1 MLIDGHTGFLF
12 LDKDGKPKV
21 AMHLEH
27 VMKRIVDRYNDAHE
41 DQLPSITPHVLRHT
55 FCTEMAN
62 SGIDLKSLQYLMG
75 HSDVGVTLNVYT
87 HASYETAENAMRK
100 AVGSG

>member
-1 MLIDGHTGFLF
+1 
-12 LDKDGKPKV
+12 
-21 AMHLEH
+21 MHLQNYRRGIQ
-27 VMKRIVDRYNDAHE
+27 KKINRIYGNSFPRV
-41 DQLPSITPHVLRHT
+41 TPHVLRHT

-75 HSDVGVTLNVYT
+75 HSDAGVTLNVYT
-87 HASYETAENAMRK
+87 HASYEAAENAMRK